1 MTQYNTFSVKLSN
14 SELNKLKSGI
24 KNNTEVTLN
33 ISPNLIGNS
42 DDETNFPH
50 KFLLTD
56 TEFSKIRKAFAN
68 SLWANTTFSKT
79 QLSKLIQSGIFYIF
93 NLVNPAEVEYKVPN
107 KANSLSNKVSLDK
120 VRKTA
125 DTSRKNFS
133 RF

>member
-1 MTQYNTFSVKLSN
+1 MSN
-14 SELNKLKSGI
+14 SEPNKLKSGI
-24 KNNTEVTLN
+24 KINTEVTLN

-93 NLVNPAEVEYKVPN
+93 NLVNPAEVVYKIPN
-107 KANSLSNKVSLDK
+107 KANNLSNKVSLDK

-125 DTSRKNFS
+125 DTSRKKFS

>member
-1 MTQYNTFSVKLSN
+1 MSN
-14 SELNKLKSGI
+14 SEPNKLKSGI
-24 KNNTEVTLN
+24 KINTEVTLN

-56 TEFSKIRKAFAN
+56 AEFSKIRKAFAN

-93 NLVNPAEVEYKVPN
+93 NLVNPAEVVYKIPN
-107 KANSLSNKVSLDK
+107 KANNLSNKVSLDK

-125 DTSRKNFS
+125 DTSRKKFS

>member
-1 MTQYNTFSVKLSN
+1 MSN
-14 SELNKLKSGI
+14 SEPNKLKSGI
-24 KNNTEVTLN
+24 KINTEVTLN

-79 QLSKLIQSGIFYIF
+79 QLSKLIQSRIFYIF
-93 NLVNPAEVEYKVPN
+93 NLVNPVEVVYKIPN
-107 KANSLSNKVSLDK
+107 KANNFSNKVSLDK

-125 DTSRKNFS
+125 DTSRKIFS

>member
-33 ISPNLIGNS
+33 ISPNLIRNS

-68 SLWANTTFSKT
+68 SL
-79 QLSKLIQSGIFYIF
+79 
-93 NLVNPAEVEYKVPN
+93 
-107 KANSLSNKVSLDK
+107 
-120 VRKTA
+120 
-125 DTSRKNFS
+125 
-133 RF
+133 

>member
-107 KANSLSNKVSLDK
+107 KANNLSNKVSLDK

-125 DTSRKNFS
+125 DTSRKIFS